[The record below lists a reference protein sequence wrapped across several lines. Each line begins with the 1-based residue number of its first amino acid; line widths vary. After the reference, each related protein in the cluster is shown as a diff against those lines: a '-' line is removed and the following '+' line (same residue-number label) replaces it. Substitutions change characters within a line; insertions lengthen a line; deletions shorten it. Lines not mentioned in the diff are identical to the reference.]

1 MKVNYA
7 QKHFLTFTRRLFTTP
22 ELLTSRARPDVP
34 KSSKYANGKGASY
47 PFLPFMSR
55 DSHSIR
61 FSRLI
66 IQNKVTFTL
75 LQAMKSQAGSS
86 GKALLFL

>member
-7 QKHFLTFTRRLFTTP
+7 HKQLLTFTRPLFTTP
-22 ELLTSRARPDVP
+22 DFLTSRARLDVL
-34 KSSKYANGKGASY
+34 KSSKYANGKGTSY
-47 PFLPFMSR
+47 LFLPFMSR
-55 DSHSIR
+55 DLHNIR

-66 IQNKVTFTL
+66 IQTKVTFTL
-75 LQAMKSQAGSS
+75 LQAMKAQTGGS